1 MDAFKVLFISIRI
14 VPIPTFTFTT
24 RQHAQNSTTCFQ
36 FFRGNFMYAMY
47 WEEKLKA
54 SYIYWVPEYK
64 STFWLC
70 PAVYGIILCW
80 FYYYSNFFTFMY
92 GTRTEVEQRDSGDC
106 IISSL
111 SSSCLNAF
119 LPVEVDMLVTPSYK
133 RSYMYTSIH
142 CYQRCQNTFQTKE
155 ASSVCLIGHQELNTS
170 HGQTDTLFAMS

>member
-1 MDAFKVLFISIRI
+1 MLSILQRQLHVCHVLRRKIKSILYLLSSWIQKYILTVSSCIWHYIVLVLLLFKLFH
-14 VPIPTFTFTT
+14 F
-24 RQHAQNSTTCFQ
+24 
-36 FFRGNFMYAMY
+36 
-47 WEEKLKA
+47 L
-54 SYIYWVPEYK
+54 
-64 STFWLC
+64 
-70 PAVYGIILCW
+70 
-80 FYYYSNFFTFMY
+80 Y

-155 ASSVCLIGHQELNTS
+155 ASSVCLISHQELNTS
-170 HGQTDTLFAMS
+170 HGQTDTLFAMG

>member
-1 MDAFKVLFISIRI
+1 MLSILQRQLHVCHVLRRKIKSILYLLSSWI
-14 VPIPTFTFTT
+14 
-24 RQHAQNSTTCFQ
+24 Q
-36 FFRGNFMYAMY
+36 
-47 WEEKLKA
+47 K
-54 SYIYWVPEYK
+54 YI
-64 STFWLC
+64 LC
-70 PAVYGIILCW
+70 PVVYGIILCW

-92 GTRTEVEQRDSGDC
+92 GTLTEVEQRDSGDC

-142 CYQRCQNTFQTKE
+142 CYQRCQNTIQTKE
-155 ASSVCLIGHQELNTS
+155 ASLVCLISHQELNTW

>member
-24 RQHAQNSTTCFQ
+24 RQHAQNSTACFQ

-92 GTRTEVEQRDSGDC
+92 GTLTEMEQRDWW
-106 IISSL
+106 L
-111 SSSCLNAF
+111 YHF
-119 LPVEVDMLVTPSYK
+119 LTVFFLLK
-133 RSYMYTSIH
+133 CFLACWGWHARYT
-142 CYQRCQNTFQTKE
+142 Q
-155 ASSVCLIGHQELNTS
+155 L
-170 HGQTDTLFAMS
+170 